1 MKGGKERE
9 RGQARLHLCEG
20 NLVLARAGHAYT
32 PIFRKH
38 VYHALQGHRKH
49 FSVGDANS
57 MCEMFKTTPPFTTP
71 KLHVKHAR
79 SSAHFV

>member
-20 NLVLARAGHAYT
+20 NSVLARTGHAYT

-38 VYHALQGHRKH
+38 VYHAGASEA
-49 FSVGDANS
+49 F
-57 MCEMFKTTPPFTTP
+57 
-71 KLHVKHAR
+71 
-79 SSAHFV
+79 